1 MDPELPGLVVQ
12 RTDIINVPAAI
23 LAIIYQ
29 VMIVVTKSIAIA
41 IMDLERMDPIARMM
55 EIIDVPVAMM
65 ATIYR
70 GRSHIIVVIKIIA
83 GVLMDGEQKEQVV
96 LYQEKRSVRGVIAA
110 IPFAMENIVDM

>member
-29 VMIVVTKSIAIA
+29 VMIVVTKSTAIA
-41 IMDLERMDPIARMM
+41 IMDLGRMGPVVRMM

-70 GRSHIIVVIKIIA
+70 GRNHIIVVIKIIA

-96 LYQEKRSVRGVIAA
+96 L
-110 IPFAMENIVDM
+110 